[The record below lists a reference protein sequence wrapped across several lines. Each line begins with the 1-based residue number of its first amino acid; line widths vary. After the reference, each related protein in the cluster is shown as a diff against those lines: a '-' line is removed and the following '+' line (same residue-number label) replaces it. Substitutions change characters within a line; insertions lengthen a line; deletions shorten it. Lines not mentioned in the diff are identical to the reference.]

1 MDKNFIRLDIVSSRF
16 NTTRMIF
23 VIGNLVTM
31 GIIAFADLGSQKQL
45 ALSTLVFINNL
56 MSFLS
61 LNAELKRFDAIA
73 EDSKD
78 ENSHYTR
85 AATATPWRIFR
96 ILCMLM
102 CLATSLTQIMAIY
115 A

>member
-1 MDKNFIRLDIVSSRF
+1 MDKNFIRLNIISSSF

-31 GIIAFADLGSQKQL
+31 GVIAFTDLGSQKQL
-45 ALSTLVFINNL
+45 ALSALVFINNL

-61 LNAELKRFDAIA
+61 LNAELKQFDAIA
-73 EDSKD
+73 EDGKD

-85 AATATPWRIFR
+85 ATTATPWRIFR

-102 CLATSLTQIMAIY
+102 CLVASLTQIMAIY